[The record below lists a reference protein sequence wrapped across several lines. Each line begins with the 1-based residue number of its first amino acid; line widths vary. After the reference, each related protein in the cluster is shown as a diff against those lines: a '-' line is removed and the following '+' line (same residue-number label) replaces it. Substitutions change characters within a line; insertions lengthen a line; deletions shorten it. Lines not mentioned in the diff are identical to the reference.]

1 MTHATGNSTWQDYPS
16 VATLINA
23 PKLENIENAADRLHV
38 SEYGSL
44 TRTKRSVTRAYY
56 NSSYTHGAGMD
67 LWQGSGW
74 VRDYDSDVAFTV
86 GSPSYYTCPIG
97 GRRWD
102 ITYKTN
108 TGTLPINANFAI
120 KIVINS
126 QDLFTQSIASDNVR
140 GTGGEAHLCAYLL
153 SCKLNAGDRLYFGVY
168 CSVQINVGWIF
179 GYVYPEITVRD
190 VGPA

>member
-1 MTHATGNSTWQDYPS
+1 MTHATGNGTWQDYPS
-16 VATLINA
+16 TATLINA
-23 PKLENIENAADRLHV
+23 PKLEAIESATDRLHV

-44 TRTKRSVTRAYY
+44 TRTKRSVTRVYY
-56 NSSYTHGAGMD
+56 NSSYVHTAGAD

-74 VRDYDSDVAFTV
+74 VRDYDTDVAWTTA
-86 GSPSYYTCPIG
+86 SPSYYTCPIG

-102 ITYKTN
+102 ISYKTN
-108 TGTLPINANFAI
+108 TGTLPINANFAV

-140 GTGGEAHLCAYLL
+140 GTGGEAHLLAYLT
-153 SCKLNAGDRLYFGVY
+153 SIKLNAGDRLYFGVY
-168 CSVQINVGWIF
+168 ASVQITVGAIF
-179 GYVYPEITVRD
+179 GFVYPEITVRD